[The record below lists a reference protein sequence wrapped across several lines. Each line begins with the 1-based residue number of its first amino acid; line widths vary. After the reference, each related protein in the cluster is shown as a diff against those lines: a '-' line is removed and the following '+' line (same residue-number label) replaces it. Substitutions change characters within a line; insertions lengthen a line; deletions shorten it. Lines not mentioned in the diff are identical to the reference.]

1 MKRQQEDQIILAQIE
16 SIKSDHPFWG
26 YRRVWAYLKY
36 RQRQN
41 INKKR
46 IYRIMKEHN
55 LLVKPNLRL
64 RAKRDNQCNRSKPR
78 ASRAS
83 EYWGIDMTKVMIP
96 SFGWLY
102 LVIVLDWYTKKIVG
116 YSLSSHSKTDDWLN
130 ALNNGCNN
138 QFPEGVL
145 SKQDNLYLISDN
157 GSQPTSKRFME
168 ACSVLEIKQIFT
180 SYNTPKGN
188 ADTERVIRT
197 LKEDFVWTREF
208 SSPFEFTENFKEWVE
223 NYNNDYPHSSLNYS
237 TPSEY
242 EKEHLLT
249 TNKF

>member
-16 SIKSDHPFWG
+16 SIKADHPFWG

-36 RQRQN
+36 RQRQD

-64 RAKRDNQCNRSKPR
+64 RAKRDNQFNRSKPR
-78 ASRAS
+78 VSRPN
-83 EYWGIDMTKVMIP
+83 ECWGYRHDKSND
-96 SFGWLY
+96 SFLWWLY
-102 LVIVLDWYTKKIVG
+102 LVIVLDWHTKKIVG

-130 ALNNGCNN
+130 ALNSACNN

-157 GSQPTSKRFME
+157 GLQPTSKRFME

-180 SYNTPKGN
+180 SYNNPKGN

-197 LKEDFVWTREF
+197 IKEDFVWVREF
-208 SSPFEFTENFKEWVE
+208 SSPFEFAENFKEWVE
-223 NYNNDYPHSSLNYS
+223 DYNNDYPHSSLNYS

-242 EKEHLLT
+242 EKEHLLI

>member
-1 MKRQQEDQIILAQIE
+1 MGTH
-16 SIKSDHPFWG
+16 S
-26 YRRVWAYLKY
+26 
-36 RQRQN
+36 
-41 INKKR
+41 
-46 IYRIMKEHN
+46 
-55 LLVKPNLRL
+55 
-64 RAKRDNQCNRSKPR
+64 
-78 ASRAS
+78 
-83 EYWGIDMTKVMIP
+83 
-96 SFGWLY
+96 
-102 LVIVLDWYTKKIVG
+102 
-116 YSLSSHSKTDDWLN
+116 SSHSKTDDWLN

-180 SYNTPKGN
+180 SYNNPKGN

-223 NYNNDYPHSSLNYS
+223 DYNNDYPHSSLNYS